1 MHREGNWFALV
12 ADCNLVYALC
22 SEGLVYLG

>member
-1 MHREGNWFALV
+1 MHREGNRFALV
-12 ADCNLVYALC
+12 ADCNLMYDLG